1 MRATSNRKLAEALG
15 VSETAVRKALAAG
28 RISRDPDGGFDIARV
43 KRQWAG
49 NTDAAQ
55 QRPAAKANPNL
66 RPVPAAALASVRET
80 LRESG
85 DPHGA
90 EPLAAGG
97 PSFLQAR
104 TANEVL
110 KAQERR
116 LRLQRLKG
124 ELIDRARATAQV
136 FTLARQER
144 DAWVQWPARV
154 AADLAAELGMET
166 HTVQTAL
173 ETAVK
178 AQLAELK
185 PHLD

>member
-28 RISRDPDGGFDIARV
+28 RISRDADGGFDIARV
-43 KRQWAG
+43 KRQWAL

-55 QRPAAKANPNL
+55 QRPTAKANPNL

-80 LRESG
+80 LRDQGE
-85 DPHGA
+85 
-90 EPLAAGG
+90 EPTPGS

-173 ETAVK
+173 EAAVK
-178 AQLAELK
+178 AQLAELAELK
-185 PHLD
+185 PRFD

>member
-1 MRATSNRKLAEALG
+1 MRATSNRKLAQALG
-15 VSETAVRKALAAG
+15 VSETAVRKALATG
-28 RISRDPDGGFDIARV
+28 RISRDPDGGFDVARV

-90 EPLAAGG
+90 EPLGAGG

-116 LRLQRLKG
+116 LRLQRL
-124 ELIDRARATAQV
+124 
-136 FTLARQER
+136 
-144 DAWVQWPARV
+144 P
-154 AADLAAELGMET
+154 
-166 HTVQTAL
+166 
-173 ETAVK
+173 
-178 AQLAELK
+178 
-185 PHLD
+185 